1 MRDLIYKTSERCKV
15 ASYLRIG
22 HDQESSCQY
31 RKLKDGFGYVYLSNE
46 SDSAFELSK
55 DLALLLFSL
64 SEPSLLPEYYRR
76 NFGHNRLLDLLE
88 LVRLNFIEVKIESSF
103 LSGVEAV
110 DVLNNRYA
118 DIHNRLCAISENA
131 VRRSVHLNISNV
143 QKNFQYLYTYN
154 TFPIHPQSKLEY
166 ANDLDFIFSSGFNQN
181 SWNVSS
187 NIEGWHY
194 FVNHSG
200 LAKTKKSNYKLYIS
214 PVPRNVPLVMQAAGK
229 VLASIKDMSF
239 KVGRG
244 IEGLA
249 RPDKMIAY
257 FSSYDLLSEAADRIL
272 EETKGVEA
280 QGVPFS
286 VAIDSAGL
294 LSWGMD
300 VYTTEGENQSWRQ
313 WMVNSIIQSIG
324 DGNMRTPDEAWTDV
338 SMALHNEGI
347 DPWTFI
353 PNERWKQRYQ
363 KI

>member
-1 MRDLIYKTSERCKV
+1 
-15 ASYLRIG
+15 
-22 HDQESSCQY
+22 
-31 RKLKDGFGYVYLSNE
+31 
-46 SDSAFELSK
+46 
-55 DLALLLFSL
+55 
-64 SEPSLLPEYYRR
+64 
-76 NFGHNRLLDLLE
+76 
-88 LVRLNFIEVKIESSF
+88 
-103 LSGVEAV
+103 
-110 DVLNNRYA
+110 
-118 DIHNRLCAISENA
+118 
-131 VRRSVHLNISNV
+131 
-143 QKNFQYLYTYN
+143 
-154 TFPIHPQSKLEY
+154 
-166 ANDLDFIFSSGFNQN
+166 
-181 SWNVSS
+181 
-187 NIEGWHY
+187 
-194 FVNHSG
+194 
-200 LAKTKKSNYKLYIS
+200 
-214 PVPRNVPLVMQAAGK
+214 MQAAGK